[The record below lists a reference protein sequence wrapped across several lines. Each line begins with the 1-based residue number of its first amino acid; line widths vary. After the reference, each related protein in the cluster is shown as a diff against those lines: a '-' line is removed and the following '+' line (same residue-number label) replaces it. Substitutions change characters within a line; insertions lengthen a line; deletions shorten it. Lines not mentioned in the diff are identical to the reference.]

1 MTLISISDLA
11 VLSSLTRWQNV
22 PTVRRETVAEHLAQ
36 VALIVMKLHSE
47 SYAFDLGH
55 ALKLALLHDVPE
67 IWLSD
72 IPHNVAGRFP
82 QIAAAKASAE
92 AQIVTELLPEWQA
105 EFDELAAE
113 QTMEAKVVKLADSL
127 QVLQFCESEL
137 ALGDNRAIAKV
148 YAECQAIVQKL
159 TADLPQEA
167 HDKS

>member
-1 MTLISISDLA
+1 M
-11 VLSSLTRWQNV
+11 
-22 PTVRRETVAEHLAQ
+22 PTVRRETVAEHSYQ
-36 VALIVMKLHSE
+36 VAMITMKLSDKY
-47 SYAFDLGH
+47 SFNLSH
-55 ALKLALLHDVPE
+55 ALKLALLHDVSE

-113 QTMEAKVVKLADSL
+113 QSMEAKVVKLADSL